1 MRMALRGAGIAVVSD
16 HLASPYLQRGEFVQV
31 LPDWRT
37 PPVGAWALY
46 QGRRLLPAR
55 TRVFLDAL
63 ADAFTDDKCQAI
75 DDDVHKIKA
84 RAASMST
91 SSRATKR
98 RR

>member
-16 HLASPYLQRGEFVQV
+16 HLASPYLERGELTQL

-37 PPVGAWALY
+37 PPVSAWALY

-63 ADAFTDDKCQAI
+63 ADAFTDEKCQAV
-75 DDDVHKIKA
+75 DDDVQKIKA
-84 RAASMST
+84 RAASVST
-91 SSRATKR
+91 SRRVAKR